1 MRPTCSLRWGDLQ
14 GAITGHLAQTSLHRG
29 GAESKAPNLAVWG
42 VTAPVTTRVPTL
54 TQPVSSTGL
63 VAYTLYRALSGLTG
77 TVLAQLRAGYT
88 SAASGAQRYPGLV
101 GGPCAGGQAQ
111 DL

>member
-42 VTAPVTTRVPTL
+42 LTAPVTTRVPTL

-63 VAYTLYRALSGLTG
+63 VAYTLYRALSGLTS

-101 GGPCAGGQAQ
+101 GGPCAGGQ
-111 DL
+111 